1 MEQNYFQKMSGAIAA
16 AESLRY
22 IDLSLDE
29 VGTLCDVPTSLLE
42 AAILSVS
49 PDILL
54 MRERVR
60 VMLDVSSDAKAA
72 AQSEEEFPVR
82 PQSAAEQSP
91 IQDFELKIKNGV
103 RQSSFDK
110 YASSIYT
117 YATSTL
123 SLQKICRKNR
133 IPCNPCRAFMMH
145 YYPEAAQRHTDV
157 LEGRF
162 AVRQEETEQEQQD
175 Y

>member
-60 VMLDVSSDAKAA
+60 VMLDARRVEKP
-72 AQSEEEFPVR
+72 AQKSEEELPVLS
-82 PQSAAEQSP
+82 QSDADPSP
-91 IQDFELKIKNGV
+91 IHDFELKIKNGV

-110 YASSIYT
+110 YAGSIYA
-117 YATSTL
+117 YATSTR
-123 SLQKICRKNR
+123 SLQKICRENR
-133 IPCNPCRAFMMH
+133 VPCTPCRSFMMH
-145 YYPEAAQRHTDV
+145 YYPEAARRHTDV

-162 AVRQEETEQEQQD
+162 AVRQEETEQE
-175 Y
+175 

>member
-42 AAILSVS
+42 AAIHSVS
-49 PDILL
+49 PDILTI
-54 MRERVR
+54 RERVR
-60 VMLDVSSDAKAA
+60 IMLDAGKEERTE
-72 AQSEEEFPVR
+72 QKSEEELPMR
-82 PQSAAEQSP
+82 SQSAAEPSP

-110 YASSIYT
+110 YAASIYA
-117 YATSTL
+117 YATSTQ

-162 AVRQEETEQEQQD
+162 AVRQEETEQE
-175 Y
+175 